1 MHDNLPVLREV
12 IHKVISRCQLMLHLS
27 GEKNPTETDGCRCRQ
42 QLHGAMAVLRSTDR
56 ARQPS
61 STEHTLANLA
71 TAHAPT
77 GSQLHGAGSTV
88 LLCRG
93 RQLRVLRDTIA
104 RDGRQRRDHSPL
116 LSPRL
121 SDKRGTRVTG
131 GQSTGGTWHG
141 PTSNSD
147 PYII

>member
-27 GEKNPTETDGCRCRQ
+27 GEKNPTETDECRQ

-77 GSQLHGAGSTV
+77 GSQLHGAGSQCCCVGADSCECCETQSHET
-88 LLCRG
+88 G
-93 RQLRVLRDTIA
+93 D
-104 RDGRQRRDHSPL
+104 RDGITAHFSPPASLTRGDKSHGRPVYRRHMAWANIKL
-116 LSPRL
+116 
-121 SDKRGTRVTG
+121 
-131 GQSTGGTWHG
+131 
-141 PTSNSD
+141 
-147 PYII
+147 

>member
-27 GEKNPTETDGCRCRQ
+27 GEKNPTETDGCRQ
-42 QLHGAMAVLRSTDR
+42 QLHRAMAVLRSTDR

-88 LLCRG
+88 LLCRA
-93 RQLRVLRDTIA
+93 LPTVASVA
-104 RDGRQRRDHSPL
+104 RHNRTRRE
-116 LSPRL
+116 
-121 SDKRGTRVTG
+121 TETG
-131 GQSTGGTWHG
+131 SQ
-141 PTSNSD
+141 PTSL
-147 PYII
+147 PPPL